1 ISIPQVVTPSYA
13 RAYHAALLWGS
24 LQHLPC
30 PSFPRC
36 VPCSVPGHLL
46 RPMPASGFCVPVPVT
61 SGRTGAAGGGKFKK
75 FKKCLF
81 FFFFNLKYALSCA
94 LPAFCLFFL

>member
-1 ISIPQVVTPSYA
+1 TTSYTQ
-13 RAYHAALLWGS
+13 AYHAALLWGS

-81 FFFFNLKYALSCA
+81 FFFNFQYALSCA

>member
-1 ISIPQVVTPSYA
+1 TTSYTQ
-13 RAYHAALLWGS
+13 AYHAALLWGS

-36 VPCSVPGHLL
+36 VPCSVPSHLL

-61 SGRTGAAGGGKFKK
+61 SGRTGAAGGGKCKK
-75 FKKCLF
+75 FKKCVF
-81 FFFFNLKYALSCA
+81 FFFFFQYALSGA